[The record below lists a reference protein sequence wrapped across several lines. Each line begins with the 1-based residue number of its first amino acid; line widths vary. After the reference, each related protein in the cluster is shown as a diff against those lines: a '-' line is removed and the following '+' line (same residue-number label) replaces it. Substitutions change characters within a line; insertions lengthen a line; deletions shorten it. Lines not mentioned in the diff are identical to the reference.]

1 MVESSLTAIKI
12 KLKDLFY
19 YRINLNK
26 NLTVNKQNTVHKWKG
41 VQKILFHFYLI
52 FISLKTNHHIV
63 IKKLILG
70 PIPNSIMIMFAF

>member
-19 YRINLNK
+19 HRINLNK

-41 VQKILFHFYLI
+41 VQKIIVSF
-52 FISLKTNHHIV
+52 FI
-63 IKKLILG
+63 
-70 PIPNSIMIMFAF
+70 